1 MTIHLVL
8 RQSALIL
15 SLALTVV
22 LTEHASR
29 AVRPVEAL
37 APASA
42 PAAPERIANALAQLP
57 LAFEPNRGQA
67 ASEVKFLT
75 RAPGYLLQLTATEMR
90 MDPATLPRAVVHLV
104 GAVDVETVAD
114 GSQAVGTTGNI
125 SRARG

>member
-1 MTIHLVL
+1 VTIHPVL
-8 RQSALIL
+8 RKSALIL

-37 APASA
+37 TTAPAER
-42 PAAPERIANALAQLP
+42 ERIANALAQLP

-67 ASEVKFLT
+67 DSEVKFLT

-114 GSQAVGTTGNI
+114 GSQAVGTTGNM
-125 SRARG
+125 SRA